1 MAVLKPDYN
10 PDDPIDV
17 REFSRAIAD
26 MHKSGPA
33 GTNQANR
40 KIEELSK
47 TDKGRKLLQRA
58 QVRAKIEAEA
68 FKVDL
73 SAVKVHGESIGN
85 TLGAS
90 AFTSGSD
97 VHFASGSKASEMLGH
112 ELMHVVQQKAA
123 KGDK

>member
-1 MAVLKPDYN
+1 MAVLKSDYN
-10 PDDPIDV
+10 PDNPIDV
-17 REFSRAIAD
+17 RDFSRAIAD
-26 MHKSGPA
+26 MYSSGPA

-47 TDKGRKLLQRA
+47 TDKGRRLLQKA
-58 QVRAKIEAEA
+58 QVRAKIAAEA

-73 SAVKVHGESIGN
+73 SSMKVHGDSLGT

-90 AFTSGSD
+90 AFAGGSS
-97 VHFASGSKASEMLGH
+97 VHFSNISKASDMLGH
-112 ELMHVVQQKAA
+112 ELVHVVQQRQA

>member
-1 MAVLKPDYN
+1 MAMLKSDYN

-26 MHKSGPA
+26 MYKSGPA
-33 GTNQANR
+33 GVNQANR

-47 TDKGRKLLQRA
+47 TDKGRKLLQKT
-58 QVRAKIEAEA
+58 QIRAKLAAEA

-73 SAVKVHGESIGN
+73 SSVKVHGGSVGGA
-85 TLGAS
+85 LGAS
-90 AFTSGSD
+90 AFTSGSS
-97 VHFASGSKASEMLGH
+97 VHFSNSSKASETLGH
-112 ELMHVVQQKAA
+112 ELAHVVQQRQA